1 MRRYLRSMSV
11 IVVLVVMG
19 GLVLGF
25 QTIDLGGF
33 ERGADTPLGLSLGL
47 ELQGGSHLEYRAVPT
62 DPITGELLPPNQDQ
76 MDSVLRIIERRVN
89 ASGLGDPI
97 IQQLGS
103 DRVLI
108 QLPGIED
115 SARAK
120 SIIGETATLLFKHRT
135 LNVARDIETIAEED
149 ILTVSIGP
157 FPTPVAAA
165 PAGAPAGAD
174 EPAPSESETTL
185 EIGGEGPA
193 PDEAGTESAPEPVE
207 EPPTESETAV
217 GPEVSGD
224 EAPPEAT
231 ELEAMVTEDEGA
243 DPEPEA
249 DAAPEGP
256 PALLIEFTEAGAQE
270 FEIVLER
277 LTASLQPLPG
287 SSDTYPSSLVVALQG
302 DQTRTLNIPSP
313 FITRVPDTDQFAI
326 ALLSDGLSPIAL
338 DVASAREIFG
348 DDLKVTF
355 REMQGRVDE
364 DIGLTGDD
372 LASAYPGQHSGTGLP
387 IVNLEFNSE
396 GARKFGELT
405 AEIVDTNDRIAIFL
419 DDTELIAP
427 VVTSVITGGA
437 AFIQGRDFTPNRVR
451 DIALLL
457 ESGRLPTPIELEKER
472 NVDATLGADSLSKS
486 VVAGAVGLALVLL
499 FMVLYYRVPGVVAA
513 LALIIY
519 ATMLLAVLKMLPVTL
534 NLAGVAAA
542 ILSVGMAV
550 DANVLI
556 FERMKDELRLGRTLL
571 SAINIGFNRAWPAIR
586 DGNVSTLLTC
596 GVLYYFGDALGAT
609 VVKGFAITLFFGVGI
624 SMFSAIVVTRTLLR
638 LLTVTPLA
646 GRPDW
651 FLPAGGGS
659 RPQTSE
665 PTHAVQRS

>member
-11 IVVLVVMG
+11 IVVLVVIG

-25 QTIDLGGF
+25 QTIDVGGF

-62 DPITGELLPPNQDQ
+62 DPITGEILPPNQDQ

-165 PAGAPAGAD
+165 PAVAPEGAE

-185 EIGGEGPA
+185 EIGVEEPA
-193 PDEAGTESAPEPVE
+193 PDEAGTESAPDPGPVAEPL
-207 EPPTESETAV
+207 TESE
-217 GPEVSGD
+217 PDVSGD

-231 ELEAMVTEDEGA
+231 ELEAMVTETEGA

-270 FEIVLER
+270 FEVLLER

-287 SSDTYPSSLVVALQG
+287 GDETYPSSLVVALQG

-313 FITRVPDTDQFAI
+313 FISRVPDTDQFAI
-326 ALLSDGLSPIAL
+326 ALLSDGLSPIAT

-405 AEIVDTNDRIAIFL
+405 AEIVDTTDRIAIFL

-499 FMVLYYRVPGVVAA
+499 FMVLYYRVPGVIAA

-519 ATMLLAVLKMLPVTL
+519 ATLLLTALKLLPVTL
-534 NLAGVAAA
+534 NLSGVAAA

-646 GRPDW
+646 GRPHW
-651 FLPAGGGS
+651 FLPAGAGFG
-659 RPQTSE
+659 PQTSE
-665 PTHAVQRS
+665 ATHSVQRA